1 MKAKVNVVLNQS
13 QSGRPVVF
21 VELVDTTI
29 EAANSPN
36 KKWTINV
43 PNDNKLVISALE
55 TSGLFKEVKNKR
67 RVTKK
72 VKKEDIELIDISLS
86 ESEML
91 DLLSTDGMLVKR
103 PLVVGEDYVLTGFKE
118 KEWAKKLLK

>member
-43 PNDNKLVISALE
+43 PNDYDQFLTMIYGDYMRIPPVEERYNHVHE
-55 TSGLFKEVKNKR
+55 G
-67 RVTKK
+67 
-72 VKKEDIELIDISLS
+72 IDF
-86 ESEML
+86 
-91 DLLSTDGMLVKR
+91 G
-103 PLVVGEDYVLTGFKE
+103 DY
-118 KEWAKKLLK
+118 